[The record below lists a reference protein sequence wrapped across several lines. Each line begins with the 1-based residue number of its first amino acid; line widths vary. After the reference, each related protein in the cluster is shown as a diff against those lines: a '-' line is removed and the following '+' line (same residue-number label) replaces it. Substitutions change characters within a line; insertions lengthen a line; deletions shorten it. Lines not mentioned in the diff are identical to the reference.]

1 MRDENL
7 IQFEL
12 VRIYCLTVRFA
23 SAIYCIYA
31 LYCLLLQS
39 SKPIMEKRRR
49 ARINE
54 SLGQLKTLIL
64 DALKKDVSLNI
75 HMFIV
80 SSCEFLIVN
89 INSAL
94 RILSCRAP
102 GTPNW
107 RKRISLKWQWSTWG
121 TCSASRWAVSFTHT
135 RLKINVTSQPV
146 AEIPEPVMPH

>member
-23 SAIYCIYA
+23 SAVYSIYA

-80 SSCEFLIVN
+80 SSC
-89 INSAL
+89 
-94 RILSCRAP
+94 
-102 GTPNW
+102 
-107 RKRISLKWQWSTWG
+107 
-121 TCSASRWAVSFTHT
+121 
-135 RLKINVTSQPV
+135 
-146 AEIPEPVMPH
+146 